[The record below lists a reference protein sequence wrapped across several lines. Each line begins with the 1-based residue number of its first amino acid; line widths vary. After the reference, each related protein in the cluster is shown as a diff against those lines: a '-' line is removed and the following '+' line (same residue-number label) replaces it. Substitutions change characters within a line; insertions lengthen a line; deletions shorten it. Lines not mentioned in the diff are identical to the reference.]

1 MLQRKYVKNSEEL
14 HSPSILKD
22 QWCGNEIL
30 ESKITTSL
38 KRAQSTLSM

>member
-1 MLQRKYVKNSEEL
+1 MLQRKFVKNSKEL
-14 HSPSILKD
+14 NSLSILKD

-30 ESKITTSL
+30 ENIITTSL